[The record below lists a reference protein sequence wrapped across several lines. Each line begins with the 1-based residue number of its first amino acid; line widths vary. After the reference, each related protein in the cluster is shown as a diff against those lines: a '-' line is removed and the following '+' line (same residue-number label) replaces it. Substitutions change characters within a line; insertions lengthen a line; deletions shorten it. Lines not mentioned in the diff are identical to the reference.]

1 MVLLCYSIWKILK
14 YLMNCMNGSFR
25 QICSNAF
32 CSYACTAAHCLMQ
45 CQCCAYC
52 SVWWSVL
59 QCTSPNT
66 AVSCNAKCLVDWS
79 ACSSLVPGA
88 EEEELLSLF
97 VKAEGFCQLSR
108 FLISYLHLLGTI
120 SQTNILDI
128 QTSAGVPLL
137 IRKNVVLAW
146 FKNEKEALKNVVI
159 S

>member
-1 MVLLCYSIWKILK
+1 M
-14 YLMNCMNGSFR
+14 
-25 QICSNAF
+25 
-32 CSYACTAAHCLMQ
+32 
-45 CQCCAYC
+45 
-52 SVWWSVL
+52 
-59 QCTSPNT
+59 
-66 AVSCNAKCLVDWS
+66 SCNAKCLVDWS

-88 EEEELLSLF
+88 EELLSLF

-146 FKNEKEALKNVVI
+146 FKKNEKEALKNVVI
-159 S
+159 SKTGVGWNQFGIKKVGAGFYNLAAPAARLVKG